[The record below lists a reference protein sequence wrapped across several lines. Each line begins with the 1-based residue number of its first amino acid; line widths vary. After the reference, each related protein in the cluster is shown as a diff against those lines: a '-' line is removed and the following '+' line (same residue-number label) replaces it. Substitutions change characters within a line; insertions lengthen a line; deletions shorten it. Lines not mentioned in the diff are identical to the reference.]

1 VLEKRFEN
9 KNGTVCM
16 IYGMKRKGGGSPSFF
31 LRWISLLVYPRIGKG
46 LAGDDF
52 REIFKRMR
60 NDDDVG

>member
-1 VLEKRFEN
+1 
-9 KNGTVCM
+9 M

-60 NDDDVG
+60 NDDDEG

>member
-1 VLEKRFEN
+1 MLEKRFEN

-16 IYGMKRKGGGSPSFF
+16 IYGMKRKGGGSPFF

-52 REIFKRMR
+52 REIFKWMR